1 MVGDEVFGWKV
12 SVLAAMMPFDKVR
25 EEDKKD
31 LGVVRKTSVSR
42 EYKKLCIDINTV

>member
-31 LGVVRKTSVSR
+31 WG
-42 EYKKLCIDINTV
+42 C